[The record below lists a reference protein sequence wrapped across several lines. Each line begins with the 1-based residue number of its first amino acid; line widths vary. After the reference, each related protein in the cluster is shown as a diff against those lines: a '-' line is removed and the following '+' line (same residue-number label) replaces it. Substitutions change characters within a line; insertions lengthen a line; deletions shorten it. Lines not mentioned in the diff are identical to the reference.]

1 MKVLIDVACNR
12 DGEGIA
18 SSLFWISDMEVV
30 MWLSDTKP
38 TMDMFD
44 ETKPDIVIA
53 ESAKLATPEMEIATS
68 RYPHT
73 KVISLG
79 DSEVEFKTKPHLSIS
94 MRGVPDVPS
103 IQFEG
108 GAMIGSVGLPVRQD
122 HLQTDLLCITDYISD
137 QDRANSILGFL
148 CDNYNIKIFGKQKV
162 NFPHYLGQIDGTT
175 QSQALA
181 STIVYIDLDGD
192 SWYDAA
198 WLGKQ
203 CVSISK
209 SCFRN
214 FNNIK
219 ELQVAVDEALESG
232 ENHSDEIKLLMK
244 NRTYFELTNEI
255 LSFFGLVEQRNQL
268 TEKKREI

>member
-1 MKVLIDVACNR
+1 
-12 DGEGIA
+12 
-18 SSLFWISDMEVV
+18 
-30 MWLSDTKP
+30 
-38 TMDMFD
+38 
-44 ETKPDIVIA
+44 
-53 ESAKLATPEMEIATS
+53 
-68 RYPHT
+68 
-73 KVISLG
+73 
-79 DSEVEFKTKPHLSIS
+79 

-192 SWYDAA
+192 SNTVTYDGDGYAGA
-198 WLGKQ
+198 YFKLEHDGSSRSFDIDQQSTQDNDWLRV
-203 CVSISK
+203 VSDGNNGTFCIQQNDQGTST
-209 SCFRN
+209 SC
-214 FNNIK
+214 
-219 ELQVAVDEALESG
+219 
-232 ENHSDEIKLLMK
+232 
-244 NRTYFELTNEI
+244 
-255 LSFFGLVEQRNQL
+255 
-268 TEKKREI
+268 